1 MSEAL
6 QSRSK
11 LIEPPIQDYSVGWIC
26 ALQEE
31 YEAAA
36 GMLDDEFDGP
46 EINDISD
53 NNTYVFGCIN
63 GHNVVIGCLPHGRYG
78 TCAAAIVANDMV
90 RSFPNLKFA
99 LMVGIGGGAPT
110 RERDIRLGDV
120 VVGVPIGKHSGV
132 VQYDFG
138 KRLSNG
144 IFLQSGQLNAPP
156 RVLLGVLPEIQRRH
170 NDPRKPDTIAKHLSL
185 MDDRPNFQCPGDDRL
200 YRADYQHRSKKR
212 KNCEDCENDGL
223 EDRPHRQSKRR
234 VTVHYGTIASANSV
248 MKDATERDRHANDPE
263 LNILCFEMEAGG
275 LMNNFPCLVIR
286 GICDYSDSH
295 KNDDW
300 HNYAALTAAA
310 YARELLYVLKPR
322 KIAFLEPWVGEIGT
336 ILGELNDGVSY
347 IAARTNSIV
356 RHQRSQEE
364 VEILEW
370 LTPIDYAPRHNDF
383 IRRREPGTGQWLLES
398 PEFQKWREHS
408 GQTLFCPGIPGA
420 GKTILAS
427 VIIDSLIRE
436 CHQNAAIGIAYFYCS
451 FQRQDEQR
459 VDDLL
464 INLLKQLAR
473 GRQSSLDVVKKL
485 YSKHKEQQTRP
496 LFTEISEALRSVVT
510 QYSRVFIVLDA
521 LDETNGGCHGKLLSE
536 VFSLTRE
543 CGVSFLVTSRP
554 IPDITK
560 RFIGCMSIAIEA
572 QEQDVRRYLE
582 GRMQE
587 LPSFVQDN
595 PDLQEE
601 IKASIAKSV
610 QGMFL
615 LAQLHLDSLVGKRS
629 PRAVKNALS
638 NLLKCSGASN
648 QAYAEAMERI
658 EGQIQDREELAK
670 QALSWIVCAKRPL
683 NTTELPHALAVKP
696 GELEFDEENISPI
709 EYIVFVCSG
718 LVTIDEESKII
729 RLVHYTAQDYL
740 DENQEMWFPKAQ
752 AEIAEVC
759 VTYLR
764 FRVFDSGPCQSNS
777 DFECRLK
784 SNPLYDYA
792 AHNWGYHAS
801 KIPKLPESVES
812 FLASAPSVEAA
823 AQVVLAGHQGADSD
837 LCALQQV
844 TGLHLAAYFGARNIV
859 DLPIYDGSLDVKDSH
874 HQTPILLA
882 SRYGNE
888 DVVEVLLERGA
899 EVESGDKFGWT
910 PLLWAAKNGHEAI
923 VEKIL
928 DRGAQV
934 DSKDTYGMTPLHW
947 AAWEGHEAVASIL
960 LERGADIEMETA
972 KGGKPLAIAIESNS
986 EAIVR
991 LLIENRA
998 ETGYEYTPNDFHEP
1012 LLLSMDF
1019 EGDRPGRKRNP
1030 AFLQHH
1036 RLRWDILVEETINQ
1050 IFATTDA
1057 TSGTKSSFEL
1067 SLEIQKTTTGW
1078 YPKTKIQSDS
1088 ETPAE
1093 ILKNSRPGVKNSWSK
1108 QTPLSRAARRG
1119 LGPVVEL
1126 LLKSGAEFNTKD
1138 DLNPLSLCD
1147 AARDGH
1153 EMTVKSLLEYGAQVD
1168 GMNGSGHTP
1177 LFLAVS
1183 RGREIIVKLLLE
1195 NGADIDLP
1203 ETEGGFTPLLAAA
1216 LYNHLGLVKLLLDR
1230 GANINCQEKRKQI
1243 GPLVMAALRKNITM
1257 AILLLERGA
1266 EVDAKDKEGRT
1277 VLSWAA
1283 GLGRTEIA
1291 EILLNRGADVNFR
1304 DGSGSM
1310 PLHIASYFGNEG
1322 VVKLLLKNGADID
1335 SRDNNSRTPLF
1346 LAALRGCN
1354 NLVKIFLADKR
1365 VDVDAKNHYNLTPL
1379 SVAARHGH
1387 RETVRILL
1395 ATARVDLESKDNV
1408 FGGSPLWWAKREGH
1422 HDTAELL
1429 IENARRRGLSLSD
1442 NDVSHMHNG
1451 HTRSNEKLTRRC
1463 DACELGIPEKGE
1475 LYYKCE
1481 TCDSGDFD
1489 LCLNC
1494 VKANAHCRDKS
1505 HDNPVA
1511 PSTEPESSGPISD
1524 ADPEVSIICARLLVT
1539 SGSYYSDRILSR
1551 SWVAMDTEAA

>member
-1 MSEAL
+1 M
-6 QSRSK
+6 
-11 LIEPPIQDYSVGWIC
+11 EPLIQDYSVGWIC

-46 EINDISD
+46 EVNDLRD

-200 YRADYQHRSKKR
+200 YRADYQHRTKKR

-223 EDRPHRQSKRR
+223 EDRPH
-234 VTVHYGTIASANSV
+234 
-248 MKDATERDRHANDPE
+248 
-263 LNILCFEMEAGG
+263 L
-275 LMNNFPCLVIR
+275 
-286 GICDYSDSH
+286 
-295 KNDDW
+295 
-300 HNYAALTAAA
+300 
-310 YARELLYVLKPR
+310 
-322 KIAFLEPWVGEIGT
+322 
-336 ILGELNDGVSY
+336 LGELNDGVSY

-383 IRRREPGTGQWLLES
+383 IRRREPGTGQWLLDS
-398 PEFQKWREHS
+398 PQFQKWREHS
-408 GQTLFCPGIPGA
+408 GRTLFCPGIPGA

-427 VIIDSLIRE
+427 VIIDSLIGE
-436 CHQNAAIGIAYFYCS
+436 YHQDAGIGIAYFYCS

-473 GRQSSLDVVKKL
+473 GRQSSLDIVKKL

-510 QYSRVFIVLDA
+510 QYSRVFIVIDA

-536 VFSLTRE
+536 VFGLTKE
-543 CGVSFLVTSRP
+543 YGASFLVTSRP

-560 RFIGCMSIAIEA
+560 RFRGCMSIAIEA
-572 QEQDVRRYLE
+572 QEQDVRRYLD

-587 LPSFVQDN
+587 LPPFVQDN

-638 NLLKCSGASN
+638 NLPKGSGASD
-648 QAYAEAMERI
+648 QAYDEAMERI
-658 EGQIQDREELAK
+658 EGQIHDRKELAK

-696 GELEFDEENISPI
+696 GDLELDEENISPI
-709 EYIVFVCSG
+709 EYIVSVCSG

-729 RLVHYTAQDYL
+729 RLVHYTAQKYL
-740 DENQEMWFPKAQ
+740 DRRQEMWFPEAQ
-752 AEIAEVC
+752 TEIAEVC
-759 VTYLR
+759 VTYLQ

-801 KIPKLPESVES
+801 KIPELPESVES

-823 AQVVLAGHQGADSD
+823 AQVVLAGHQEADSD

-859 DLPIYDGSLDVKDSH
+859 DLLLYDNSLDVKDSH

-888 DVVEVLLERGA
+888 DVVEVLLDRGA

-934 DSKDTYGMTPLHW
+934 DSKDAYGMTSLHW

-972 KGGKPLAIAIESNS
+972 KGGTPLAIAIESNS
-986 EAIVR
+986 EAIVK

-1012 LLLSMDF
+1012 LILSMDF
-1019 EGDRPGRKRNP
+1019 ERDRPGRKRNP

-1036 RLRWDILVEETINQ
+1036 RLRWDILAEETINQ
-1050 IFATTDA
+1050 IRARTDA
-1057 TSGTKSSFEL
+1057 TSGTASSFEL

-1078 YPKTKIQSDS
+1078 RTKAKVQSDS
-1088 ETPAE
+1088 ETSAE
-1093 ILKNSRPGVKNSWSK
+1093 IPKNSRPDVKDSWSK

-1126 LLKSGAEFNTKD
+1126 LLKSGAEFNPKD

-1168 GMNGSGHTP
+1168 GVNGSGQTP
-1177 LFLAVS
+1177 LFLAVA
-1183 RGREIIVKLLLE
+1183 REHEMIVKLLLE

-1203 ETEGGFTPLLAAA
+1203 ETEGGLTPLLAAV
-1216 LYNHLGLVKLLLDR
+1216 LRNNLGLVKLL
-1230 GANINCQEKRKQI
+1230 
-1243 GPLVMAALRKNITM
+1243 
-1257 AILLLERGA
+1257 GA
-1266 EVDAKDKEGRT
+1266 EVNSTDNSGCIP
-1277 VLSWAA
+1277 LN
-1283 GLGRTEIA
+1283 IA
-1291 EILLNRGADVNFR
+1291 CY
-1304 DGSGSM
+1304 SGS
-1310 PLHIASYFGNEG
+1310 EG
-1322 VVKLLLKNGADID
+1322 AVKLLLKNGADID
-1335 SRDNNSRTPLF
+1335 AKDNNSRTPLF
-1346 LAALRGCN
+1346 RAASRGYN
-1354 NLVKIFLADKR
+1354 NLLKIFLADKR

-1379 SVAARHGH
+1379 SVAARRGH
-1387 RETVRILL
+1387 KEAVRTLL
-1395 ATARVDLESKDNV
+1395 ATASVDLEIKDDV

-1429 IENARRRGLSLSD
+1429 VENAKRRGLSLSD
-1442 NDVSHMHNG
+1442 NDISHNG
-1451 HTRSNEKLTRRC
+1451 YTKSDEKAGRVC

-1481 TCDSGDFD
+1481 TCDGGDFD

-1511 PSTEPESSGPISD
+1511 PSIEPESSGPVSD
-1524 ADPEVSIICARLLVT
+1524 ADPEVNTIWDQIFVT
-1539 SGSYYSDRILSR
+1539 GGSRYLSQILR
-1551 SWVAMDTEAA
+1551 YWAAMDTEAA